1 MPLFVMKMS
10 TQNAAYILPCREGT
24 QTAKIIVLY
33 LIMNQRIL
41 QRTVESLFSVMENT

>member
-1 MPLFVMKMS
+1 MPLFAMKLS
-10 TQNAAYILPCREGT
+10 AQTAAYILSCREGT

-41 QRTVESLFSVMENT
+41 QRTENCIVKTHFS